1 MTSLLASIASP
12 HRGTVVVGPLT
23 IHMYG
28 LMLLLAIGA
37 CILVSGRRWVA
48 RGGDWDL
55 IYRCAVWGVGA
66 GIVGARLYHLA
77 TSWDQVPKEWWGP
90 FAIWR
95 GGLGVWGGIAAGVLV
110 GSIVARRAGANVPVL
125 MDCVAPGLLVA
136 QGIGRLGN
144 WWNQELFGKPTS
156 LPWGLRIDPAH
167 RPIQYLDR
175 ATFHPTFLYELLFDL
190 AAAGFL
196 IWLERRRP
204 IQQPGIFALYV
215 ALYCFGRFGVE
226 YLRIDPAH
234 HIAGL
239 RLNDWVAA
247 IGFFA
252 ALVWFRRT
260 QAGGT
265 GGGGGSQP
273 RQPSRLMPKR
283 LRRKPKAPP
292 PPPTMAV
299 PKSRVRQGR

>member
-1 MTSLLASIASP
+1 MTAFLASIPSP
-12 HRGTVVVGPLT
+12 HRSTVVVGPLT

-28 LMLLLAIGA
+28 LTLLVAIGA
-37 CILVSGRRWVA
+37 CVLISGRRWAA
-48 RGGDWDL
+48 RGGEWDL

-110 GSIVARRAGANVPVL
+110 GATVARRAGANVPLL

-144 WWNQELFGKPTS
+144 WWNQELYGKPTT
-156 LPWGLRIDPAH
+156 LPWGLKIDPTHYVGGAFY
-167 RPIQYLDR
+167 PPGT
-175 ATFHPTFLYELLFDL
+175 TFQPTFLYELLFDL

-196 IWLERRRP
+196 VWLGRRRP
-204 IQQPGIFALYV
+204 IRPPGIFALYV
-215 ALYCFGRFGVE
+215 VLYCFGRFWVE
-226 YLRIDPAH
+226 LLRIDPAH

-239 RLNDWVAA
+239 RVNDWVAA
-247 IGFFA
+247 IGFVA
-252 ALVWFRRT
+252 AIVWYRRT
-260 QAGGT
+260 QRGRPAG
-265 GGGGGSQP
+265 P
-273 RQPSRLMPKR
+273 RRPIRIVPGR
-283 LRRKPKAPP
+283 LRRKAKAPP

-299 PKSRVRQGR
+299 PKGRVRQGR

>member
-1 MTSLLASIASP
+1 MISLIASIPSP
-12 HRGTVVVGPLT
+12 HRGTIVLGPLT

-28 LMLLLAIGA
+28 LTLLLAIAA
-37 CILVSGRRWVA
+37 CVFITGRRWVA
-48 RGGDWDL
+48 RGGEWDL
-55 IYRCAVWGVGA
+55 VYRCAVWGVGA

-110 GSIVARRAGANVPVL
+110 GGIVAKRAGANVPLL
-125 MDCVAPGLLVA
+125 MDCVAPGLLIA

-144 WWNQELFGKPTS
+144 WWNQELFGKPTN
-156 LPWGLRIDPAH
+156 LPWGLEIDPAH
-167 RPIQYLDR
+167 RPVQYFDR
-175 ATFHPTFLYELLFDL
+175 ATYHPTFLYEMLLNF

-204 IQQPGIFALYV
+204 ITPPGLFALYV
-215 ALYCFGRFGVE
+215 ALYCFGRFWVE
-226 YLRIDPAH
+226 LLRVDPAH

-247 IGFFA
+247 LGFVA
-252 ALVWFRRT
+252 GIVWYRRT
-260 QAGGT
+260 QRGRAKGP
-265 GGGGGSQP
+265 P
-273 RQPSRLMPKR
+273 RQTRLVPER
-283 LRRKPKAPP
+283 LRRKAKAPP

-299 PKSRVRQGR
+299 PKGRVRQGR

>member
-1 MTSLLASIASP
+1 VSSFVASIPSP
-12 HRGTVVVGPLT
+12 HSGTVVVGPLT

-28 LMLLLAIGA
+28 LTLLAAIAA
-37 CILVSGRRWVA
+37 CVWISGRRWVA

-95 GGLGVWGGIAAGVLV
+95 GGLGVWGGIAAGVVV
-110 GSIVARRAGANVPVL
+110 GGAVARRSGANVPLL

-136 QGIGRLGN
+136 QGIGRIGN

-156 LPWGLRIDPAH
+156 LPWGLRIDAGH

-175 ATFHPTFLYELLFDL
+175 ATFHPTFLYELIFDL
-190 AAAGFL
+190 AAAAFL
-196 IWLERRRP
+196 VWLGRRDRIRP
-204 IQQPGIFALYV
+204 PGIFALYV
-215 ALYCFGRFGVE
+215 TLYCFGRFWVE
-226 YLRIDPAH
+226 ALRVDPAH

-247 IGFFA
+247 IGFVVG
-252 ALVWFRRT
+252 LVWFRRT
-260 QAGGT
+260 QRA
-265 GGGGGSQP
+265 GGGSRTP
-273 RQPSRLMPKR
+273 RGPSRRLP
-283 LRRKPKAPP
+283 LRRRRAKAAQQPP
-292 PPPTMAV
+292 AMAV
-299 PKSRVRQGR
+299 PKGRVRPGR